1 MAQQVAVWTAL
12 NSDWAA
18 LCEANAGRP
27 LPPSWAEQLPERALP
42 PCTRAANQLDDLR
55 DLVRER
61 DDDIACGLLRLI
73 QTGDHL
79 AGRVIVQALL
89 PRLWSMSRRDPRHDM
104 GDYVDVAWTR
114 LLTYPVDQRT
124 QSVLVNIALDCL
136 KLVTR
141 QDGCRRR
148 ETCVTWLTEPATPVP
163 ARVNQPL
170 WGDADTSS
178 VRDYVDALLDLAD
191 RDGWASPKATAV
203 LRSVYIDGM
212 SGHEAA
218 ARHAISHD
226 MVRYHCSH
234 TIKSLRTHRQE
245 VLQALGSW

>member
-1 MAQQVAVWTAL
+1 MAHQIAVWTSL

-18 LCEANAGRP
+18 LCEARAGQP
-27 LPPSWAEQLPERALP
+27 LPPSWTAVLPDRVD
-42 PCTRAANQLDDLR
+42 CRLDDLR
-55 DLVRER
+55 RLVGER
-61 DDDIACGLLRLI
+61 DDAVAGALIRLT
-73 QTGDHL
+73 QGGDHL
-79 AGRVIVQALL
+79 AGRVVVQALL
-89 PRLWSMSRRDPRHDM
+89 PKLWAMSRRDNRHDM

-114 LLTYPVDQRT
+114 LMTYPVDQRPGCI
-124 QSVLVNIALDCL
+124 LVNIALDCL
-136 KLVTR
+136 KLLTR
-141 QDGCRRR
+141 QDGHFGR
-148 ETCVTWLTEPATPVP
+148 ETCVTWLTEPATPAP
-163 ARVNQPL
+163 PRVNRPL

-178 VRDYVDALLDLAD
+178 VREYIDALLDLAD

-212 SGHEAA
+212 SGYEAA

-245 VLQALGSW
+245 VLQTLGSW